1 MGVELLGEFVDTL
14 NFKFTSVSN
23 DVAGRGDLIAGQI
36 VISDEGLAWLV
47 HVETVW
53 EFLSTE
59 KQCKGVSSVVG
70 VVDLTDLN
78 GIVSQVVMDNK
89 RKTIIFGEE
98 TQNLS
103 VFIQKLLLRGN
114 LAATKALFKELL
126 HLRVSLWR
134 YFDQGRCKVVNWA
147 LLRWGKWASL
157 VLK

>member
-1 MGVELLGEFVDTL
+1 MGVELLGELIDTL

-23 DVAGRGDLIAGQI
+23 DVAGRGNLIAGQV

-47 HVETVW
+47 DVKAVW

-59 KQCKGVSSVVG
+59 KKCKGISSVIG
-70 VVDLTDLN
+70 VVDLTDFN
-78 GIVSQVVMDNK
+78 SVISQVVMDNK
-89 RKTIIFGEE
+89 WKTIVFGEE

-114 LAATKALFKELL
+114 LPATKALFKELL

-134 YFDQGRCKVVNWA
+134 HFDLGSCKAVHWA